1 MWYILQGKCLT
12 SVDSSSEKVDQVW
25 THYWKAIELN
35 VVSSIKVFHIL
46 TKMCRGVILLQL
58 QVMLLSDGSVTCLRT
73 QELTIEFMV
82 VPHGINHNGP
92 LYLQLI
98 VLQIMQKTVHILHFE
113 KILRIPLVF
122 RCSEHSTRSFA
133 QHLSDTHRYTKK
145 FSNIQLVVSGSFE
158 QSSNFPIYAFRQVLA
173 LSQQH
178 RSLTEFGQET
188 RYRCQRHGNSTKGLV
203 FFSYDSSSSNLW
215 LWRYLTTRKSQLS
228 QIF

>member
-1 MWYILQGKCLT
+1 
-12 SVDSSSEKVDQVW
+12 
-25 THYWKAIELN
+25 
-35 VVSSIKVFHIL
+35 
-46 TKMCRGVILLQL
+46 MCRGVILLQL

-98 VLQIMQKTVHILHFE
+98 VLQIMHENSPYFT
-113 KILRIPLVF
+113 LRENT
-122 RCSEHSTRSFA
+122 SDSTRLQVFQALYSLDL
-133 QHLSDTHRYTKK
+133 HSILSDTHRYTKK

-173 LSQQH
+173 LSSNIEAQ
-178 RSLTEFGQET
+178 TEFGQET

-203 FFSYDSSSSNLW
+203 FFSYDSSSFESMALAIFNNAKISAQSNF
-215 LWRYLTTRKSQLS
+215 LTLLS
-228 QIF
+228 A

>member
-1 MWYILQGKCLT
+1 MISNEIYSNALFT
-12 SVDSSSEKVDQVW
+12 SSFNKSYVVHSSGEMFDFSGFQRVKKWIQVW

-98 VLQIMQKTVHILHFE
+98 VLQIMHENSPYFT
-113 KILRIPLVF
+113 LRENT
-122 RCSEHSTRSFA
+122 SDSTR
-133 QHLSDTHRYTKK
+133 L
-145 FSNIQLVVSGSFE
+145 
-158 QSSNFPIYAFRQVLA
+158 QV
-173 LSQQH
+173 
-178 RSLTEFGQET
+178 F
-188 RYRCQRHGNSTKGLV
+188 
-203 FFSYDSSSSNLW
+203 
-215 LWRYLTTRKSQLS
+215 
-228 QIF
+228 